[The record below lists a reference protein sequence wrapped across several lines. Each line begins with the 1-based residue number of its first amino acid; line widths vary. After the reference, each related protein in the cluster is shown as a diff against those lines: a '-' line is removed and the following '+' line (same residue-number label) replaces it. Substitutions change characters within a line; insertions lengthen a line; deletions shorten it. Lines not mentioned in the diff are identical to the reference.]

1 MRDLLIKLGE
11 ARKRFLTGNK
21 RLYASSLAFK
31 TVLAIVPIL
40 AILMSLLAADIF
52 TQKREQLLDQI
63 VDMIYPVSS
72 AAADP
77 SLNPS
82 EKQNIQELNQIGK
95 QQIRNSIRRFAN
107 HSRRTG
113 FIGLIV
119 FFLVILFLMRDVER
133 SFNFLWGIDKG
144 RPLLRQS
151 LRHTVLVVG
160 APVLAVLV
168 LNLNHWA
175 GNNLLLRPFARQW
188 IFSVALPFV
197 LLWLVCAWLYHWIPN
212 VKVHRVAALTG
223 GLTAAILLEIGRYAM
238 TWYAVNVAG
247 RSNIYGALW
256 VFPIIMVWL
265 YVSWVIILFG
275 AEVSYVTQKAGR
287 KK

>member
-1 MRDLLIKLGE
+1 LNNLLTKLGE
-11 ARKRFLTGNK
+11 ARKRFLKGNK

-40 AILMSLLAADIF
+40 AILMSLLAADVF

-63 VDMIYPVSS
+63 VDMIYPVNSS
-72 AAADP
+72 SSDP
-77 SLNPS
+77 ILTPA
-82 EKQNIQELNQIGK
+82 EKQNIQQLNQIGK
-95 QQIRNSIRRFAN
+95 QQIRNSIQRFAN

-113 FIGLIV
+113 LIGLV
-119 FFLVILFLMRDVER
+119 LFFLVILFLMRDVER
-133 SFNFLWGIDKG
+133 SFNFLWGIEKS
-144 RPLLRQS
+144 RPLWRQT

-160 APVLAVLV
+160 APALAILI
-168 LNLNHWA
+168 LNLSQWV
-175 GNNLLLRPFARQW
+175 GNNHLLRPLARQW

-197 LLWLVCAWLYHWIPN
+197 ILWMVCAWIYHWIPN
-212 VKVHRVAALTG
+212 AKVQRVAALSG
-223 GLTAAILLEIGRYAM
+223 GLAAAILLEIGRYAM

-247 RSNIYGALW
+247 HSNIYGALW

-275 AEVSYVTQKAGR
+275 AEVSYVTQNAG